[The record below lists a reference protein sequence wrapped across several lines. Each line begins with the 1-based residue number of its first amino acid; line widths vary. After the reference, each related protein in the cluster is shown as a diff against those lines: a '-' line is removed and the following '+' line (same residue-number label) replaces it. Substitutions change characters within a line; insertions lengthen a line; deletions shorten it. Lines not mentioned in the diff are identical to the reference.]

1 MLLTFDRLRA
11 KPTIFKAF
19 TGVSLSE
26 FETLLTQST
35 PLWVARE
42 QQRLSRPDRQR
53 APGGGCKPKF
63 GLRDQLLVT
72 LVWLRLYLTT
82 ETLGFLFGI
91 DKATVSRYTRALL
104 PALRT
109 VGEGT
114 LGWPEPPQRGQGKNM
129 AEARAAY
136 PDLFAFVDA
145 TEQTVQRS
153 QDAETQKQ
161 HYSGKKK
168 RHTRKAQLIVNEQGV
183 IRDACESVPGSV
195 HDRRLF
201 RQSGAAAKIPKDVT
215 ASGDSG
221 YQGIQDDLP
230 DHSVMT
236 PFKKSKL
243 HPLTDEQKLLNQEFA
258 SARIIIENVFA
269 QFKHFQV
276 LAQPYRHA
284 VERWDDVF
292 RAVLAVVNP
301 RIQKRIDTAQ
311 AAQLKQG

>member
-1 MLLTFDRLRA
+1 MLTFERLGQ
-11 KPTIFKAF
+11 KPQIFKAF
-19 TGVSLSE
+19 SGVTVEE
-26 FETLLTQST
+26 FAALLTRVT
-35 PLWVARE
+35 PVWIECE
-42 QQRLSRPDRQR
+42 QRRLARPDRQW
-53 APGGGCKPKF
+53 ALGGGRKPRF
-63 GLRDQLLVT
+63 ALREQLLLT

-104 PALRT
+104 PALRA

-114 LGWPEPPQRGQGKNM
+114 LGWPEPPQRGQGKNI

-183 IRDACESVPGSV
+183 IRDVCESVPGSV
-195 HDRRLF
+195 HDRQLF
-201 RQSGAAAKIPKDVT
+201 HQSGAAAKIPKDVT
-215 ASGDSG
+215 AGGDSG

-230 DHSVMT
+230 DQSVMT

-243 HPLTDEQKLLNQEFA
+243 HPLTDEHKLLNQEFA
-258 SARIIIENVFA
+258 SARIIIENVIA
-269 QFKHFQV
+269 QFKHFQA

-292 RAVLAVVNP
+292 RAVLAIVNP
-301 RIQKRIDTAQ
+301 RIQKRVAGAQ
-311 AAQLKQG
+311 AA